1 MTTKICSKCGRL
13 LPISEFSKDS
23 YQADGYQTKCKRCSA
38 KAQRRSRKR
47 MVHTQVEWKTCSC
60 CGNRLPIYYFGLDSS
75 KVDNHRSRCRNCE
88 ATLKNENTM
97 KRPRNATL
105 KLIEN
110 IITLSKHNVDTATI
124 AKISGV
130 TPSPVRKYRKVWEQ
144 LGRPNDPEKVRA
156 YSVEHENR
164 QSKIAEE
171 PAIPD
176 LVEVA
181 EFIRNNAAHLALA
194 IVNTYEKWKEEA
206 NSKTNNE

>member
-1 MTTKICSKCGRL
+1 
-13 LPISEFSKDS
+13 
-23 YQADGYQTKCKRCSA
+23 
-38 KAQRRSRKR
+38 
-47 MVHTQVEWKTCSC
+47 
-60 CGNRLPIYYFGLDSS
+60 
-75 KVDNHRSRCRNCE
+75 
-88 ATLKNENTM
+88 M

-130 TPSPVRKYRKVWEQ
+130 TPSPVRKYRRVWEQ

-156 YSVEHENR
+156 YFIEHENR

-181 EFIRNNAAHLALA
+181 EFISSNAAKLAFA